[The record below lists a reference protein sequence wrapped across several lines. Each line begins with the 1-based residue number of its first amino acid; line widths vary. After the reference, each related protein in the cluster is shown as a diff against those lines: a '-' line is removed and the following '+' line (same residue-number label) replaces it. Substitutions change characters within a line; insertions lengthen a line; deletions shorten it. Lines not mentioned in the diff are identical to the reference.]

1 MSTIAICEIWEER
14 RRDEYVLVSGSFCI
28 LYILRI
34 VGWELPWAGRQPN
47 YTVLFGNFN
56 IKGKYEHMNI
66 HVLLSKEMGSDV
78 LLTVDAYC
86 SNIRYN

>member
-1 MSTIAICEIWEER
+1 MFSYPGPFR
-14 RRDEYVLVSGSFCI
+14 I

-47 YTVLFGNFN
+47 YTVLFGNSN
-56 IKGKYEHMNI
+56 IKKKYEHMHI
-66 HVLLSKEMGSDV
+66 RVLRCEKRGSDV